1 MAVRYLLTI
10 SFLKLYSMQLHI
22 NLVLET
28 SEVYIVGIDAPAVVK
43 NNSQLMTNWQAVRS
57 KFGYSGPYTQNWFWL

>member
-1 MAVRYLLTI
+1 
-10 SFLKLYSMQLHI
+10 MQLHI

-28 SEVYIVGIDAPAVVK
+28 IEVYIVGIDAPAVVK

-57 KFGYSGPYTQNWFWL
+57 QFGYSCPYTQNWFWL

>member
-1 MAVRYLLTI
+1 
-10 SFLKLYSMQLHI
+10 MQLHI